1 MSVVID
7 EQYLP
12 ATLTAPPMTDLE
24 FEAFCADHPDCA
36 IEVTAEGE
44 LILMPPAHWFTGAR
58 SGGIYAQIYNW
69 VHHFKE
75 GAVVDSSGGFRLPN
89 GARRSADAAWISS
102 RRIEGVAVSGRGRT
116 WLLCP
121 NFIVELKSESDRLP
135 TVRRKMREWIQNG
148 VELAWLVDPD
158 RRAVEVYRA
167 GVEPRI
173 LTDIESIDGEGPLEG
188 FTLNLKTVWD
198 PIVRGISQLS

>member
-1 MSVVID
+1 MPVVID
-7 EQYLP
+7 EQFLP

-24 FEAFCADHPDCA
+24 FEAFSADHPDCS

-58 SGGIYAQIYNW
+58 SGEVLFQLAAWLRQ
-69 VHHFKE
+69 HRE

-102 RRIEGVAVSGRGRT
+102 RRIEGVAVTGRGRT

-121 NFIVELKSESDRLP
+121 NFVAELKSESDRLP

-148 VELAWLVDPD
+148 VELAWLIDPD

-167 GVEPRI
+167 GAEPLI
-173 LTDIESIDGEGPLEG
+173 LTNIDRVDGEGPLEG
-188 FTLNLKTVWD
+188 FTMDLKTVWN
-198 PIVRGISQLS
+198 PITRR